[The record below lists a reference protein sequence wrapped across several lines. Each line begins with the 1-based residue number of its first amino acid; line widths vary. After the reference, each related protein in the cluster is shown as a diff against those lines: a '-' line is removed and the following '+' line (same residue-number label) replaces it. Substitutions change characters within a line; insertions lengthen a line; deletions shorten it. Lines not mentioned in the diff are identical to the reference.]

1 MKNIIFKSIIV
12 VSFLFSSVVFA
23 IDLDEAKQKGLV
35 GEKNNG
41 YLGLVVIQKNV
52 QNETQRLVDDINVKR
67 KAVYIKLAEKNG
79 ISLQQVEKLAA
90 AKAYEKTISGHYLW
104 VSGQWAK
111 K

>member
-1 MKNIIFKSIIV
+1 MKNIIFKPIIII
-12 VSFLFSSVVFA
+12 SFLFSSVVFA
-23 IDLDEAKQKGLV
+23 IGLDEAKQKGLV

-41 YLGLVVIQKNV
+41 YLGLVIIQKNM
-52 QNETQRLVDDINVKR
+52 QNETQRLVDDVNVKR
-67 KAVYIKLAEKNG
+67 KAVYIKLAAKNG
-79 ISLQQVEKLAA
+79 ISLQQVEKLAS